1 MATQEQLARQLQRE
15 FDARSEAVRR
25 LRERTRIAEERSY
38 ASSTV
43 YGNAFIKQGLGSLT
57 DEIRDRLQ
65 RISQGWVSDKAQA
78 VAPIKNCDPAI
89 LALITAKGVL
99 DVLGVMQNITEIEDL
114 VKLISKLPGLGPKSA
129 KRIVL
134 KLINN
139 RDEIIK
145 PMANTLAQVYKNV
158 TRCNSCGSL
167 KSTNEGC
174 VNCENVKEKYNKIC
188 VVEDIADQWSI
199 ENSNIYKGYYHI
211 LGGTLASAGHRKE
224 DLLINSLV
232 ERVVKD
238 KIEEVILA
246 TSATVEGQTT
256 AYYIQDSLKKTNAK
270 ITKLAQG
277 LPVGG
282 EIESLDD
289 GTLFSA
295 FKNRSNLNS
304 NSE

>member
-1 MATQEQLARQLQRE
+1 
-15 FDARSEAVRR
+15 
-25 LRERTRIAEERSY
+25 
-38 ASSTV
+38 
-43 YGNAFIKQGLGSLT
+43 
-57 DEIRDRLQ
+57 
-65 RISQGWVSDKAQA
+65 
-78 VAPIKNCDPAI
+78 
-89 LALITAKGVL
+89 
-99 DVLGVMQNITEIEDL
+99 MQNINEIEEL
-114 VKLISKLPGLGPKSA
+114 IKLISKLPGLGPKSA

-139 RDEIIK
+139 RDELVK

-158 TRCNSCGSL
+158 IRCQSCGTL
-167 KSTNEGC
+167 KSNSLGC
-174 VNCENVKEKYNKIC
+174 NNCENSKEKYNKIC

-199 ENSNIYKGYYHI
+199 ENSNIYKGYFHI
-211 LGGTLASAGHRKE
+211 LGGTLSSVGQKKE
-224 DLLINSLV
+224 DLLISSLI
-232 ERVVKD
+232 ERVNKD

-256 AYYIQDSLKKTNAK
+256 AYYIQDSLKHTEVR

-295 FKNRSNLNS
+295 FKNRSKLNS
-304 NSE
+304 NSG

>member
-1 MATQEQLARQLQRE
+1 
-15 FDARSEAVRR
+15 
-25 LRERTRIAEERSY
+25 
-38 ASSTV
+38 
-43 YGNAFIKQGLGSLT
+43 
-57 DEIRDRLQ
+57 
-65 RISQGWVSDKAQA
+65 
-78 VAPIKNCDPAI
+78 
-89 LALITAKGVL
+89 
-99 DVLGVMQNITEIEDL
+99 MQNISEIEEL
-114 VKLISKLPGLGPKSA
+114 IKLISRLPGLGPKSA

-139 RDEIIK
+139 RDELVK

-158 TRCNSCGSL
+158 IRCNSCGSL
-167 KSTNEGC
+167 KSNLSGC
-174 VNCENVKEKYNKIC
+174 VNCENTKNKYSKIC

-199 ENSNIYKGYYHI
+199 ENSNIFQGYFHI
-211 LGGTLASAGHRKE
+211 LGGTISSVGQRKE
-224 DLLINSLV
+224 DLLVASLV
-232 ERVVKD
+232 DRVNKE

-256 AYYIQDSLKKTNAK
+256 AYYVQDSLKNLDVK

-295 FKNRSNLNS
+295 FKNRSNLIS
-304 NSE
+304 NSD

>member
-1 MATQEQLARQLQRE
+1 
-15 FDARSEAVRR
+15 
-25 LRERTRIAEERSY
+25 
-38 ASSTV
+38 
-43 YGNAFIKQGLGSLT
+43 
-57 DEIRDRLQ
+57 
-65 RISQGWVSDKAQA
+65 
-78 VAPIKNCDPAI
+78 
-89 LALITAKGVL
+89 
-99 DVLGVMQNITEIEDL
+99 MQNISEIDEL
-114 VKLISKLPGLGPKSA
+114 IKLIAKLPGLGPKSA

-139 RDEIIK
+139 RDELVK

-158 TRCNSCGSL
+158 IRCQSCGTL
-167 KSTNEGC
+167 KSNSDGC
-174 VNCENVKEKYNKIC
+174 NNCENTKEKYNKIC

-199 ENSNIYKGYYHI
+199 ENSNIFKGYFHI
-211 LGGTLASAGHRKE
+211 LGGTISSAGQRKE

-232 ERVVKD
+232 ERVIREN
-238 KIEEVILA
+238 IEEVILA

-256 AYYIQDSLKKTNAK
+256 AYYIQDSLKNSNVKV
-270 ITKLAQG
+270 TKLAQG

-304 NSE
+304 NSD

>member
-1 MATQEQLARQLQRE
+1 
-15 FDARSEAVRR
+15 
-25 LRERTRIAEERSY
+25 
-38 ASSTV
+38 
-43 YGNAFIKQGLGSLT
+43 
-57 DEIRDRLQ
+57 
-65 RISQGWVSDKAQA
+65 
-78 VAPIKNCDPAI
+78 
-89 LALITAKGVL
+89 
-99 DVLGVMQNITEIEDL
+99 MQNINEIDEL
-114 VKLISKLPGLGPKSA
+114 IRLISKLPGLGPKSA

-139 RDEIIK
+139 RDELVK

-167 KSTNEGC
+167 KSNSTGC
-174 VNCENVKEKYNKIC
+174 LNCENTREKFNKIC

-199 ENSNIYKGYYHI
+199 ENSSIFKGYFHI
-211 LGGTLASAGHRKE
+211 LGGTISSAGQRKE

-232 ERVVKD
+232 ERVKKD

-256 AYYIQDSLKKTNAK
+256 AYYIQDSLKNLNIK

-282 EIESLDD
+282 EIENLDD
-289 GTLFSA
+289 GTLISA

-304 NSE
+304 NSD